1 MAKDLVR
8 TRRYIKKMI
17 MMKTQVQ
24 AVSLKIQVCGLEGMI
39 LLAGFHSRSRYFQ
52 TLKSQNAMAQAMKG
66 VTKVSDG
73 VLHLCWVGMMLYSW
87 E

>member
-39 LLAGFHSRSRYFQ
+39 LL
-52 TLKSQNAMAQAMKG
+52 T
-66 VTKVSDG
+66 
-73 VLHLCWVGMMLYSW
+73 
-87 E
+87 